1 MDRGESTVIKH
12 REESGTGRPA
22 GNPGGRWRWRWAR
35 RGKAG
40 GAGGSP
46 IPCSHPVGPRF
57 PMAWCPHLA
66 TTVDCGQAWLVVL
79 GERWAR
85 GRAGE
90 PMAGSRGRGLE
101 EKWDA
106 LELTEDS
113 GENLPSVPPPRDPAM
128 TRIAPLEAPTTIANW
143 PVSLCLQPARL
154 GWDVPDSGDGQAG
167 FAEPFPGSSVVESGP
182 PLPLFI
188 IPKLDSARL
197 QLHVPPPP

>member
-1 MDRGESTVIKH
+1 MGPPGKGRGS
-12 REESGTGRPA
+12 
-22 GNPGGRWRWRWAR
+22 
-35 RGKAG
+35 RGVSNSMFPSSR
-40 GAGGSP
+40 SP
-46 IPCSHPVGPRF
+46 F
-57 PMAWCPHLA
+57 PHGMVSPSRD
-66 TTVDCGQAWLVVL
+66 DCRLRSSLVVL